1 MEYYSVTKE
10 NEILLFAAT
19 WMDLGIIILG
29 QTEKENTEKI
39 SHDITHMSNR
49 IKNDIHELIC
59 IIGTDS
65 QILQTSLW
73 LPKGKHQVLGSDKLG
88 TWN

>member
-65 QILQTSLW
+65 QILKTS
-73 LPKGKHQVLGSDKLG
+73 
-88 TWN
+88 